1 MQNILKSKTELTAGF
16 KITNRG
22 DCELLSEL
30 ILEKTSNKLSYNVLR
45 RFFGLSSYMKPNKAT
60 LDTLAK
66 FNGYNDYTD
75 FLLQNPYENYWT
87 IKDKLYSIINSDP
100 KEILNFIDDLNIK
113 NKDSIDILISLCRE
127 LIHFERFD
135 VLNEVFKANIFNFNA
150 FSYEEVLHFG
160 NSVGILFRN
169 VKNINEDLLLNINFL
184 NFVYSIFVDY
194 SYLSG
199 YYGIWCEFVSK
210 NSSDIQMRCFASS
223 ILQLKNYIE
232 LKPVS
237 FNDLSNIDYTDFH
250 PILRGRIVSIKILC
264 EQNFEDLKLENNITN
279 NLKKDIVWD
288 FLFEPIFLAILTKDF
303 LFMRKIIHILKNKKN
318 PYQFNHIKHQKKYE
332 FMVLFYEK
340 WKNKDFVLDEK
351 INATN
356 DLLAEYS
363 YQEMISIFK
372 TIILYHTQKNKSYH
386 LNEYIEMTE
395 KIGYPIFSKDY
406 LLTYFD

>member
-1 MQNILKSKTELTAGF
+1 MVNILKKKTELTAGF
-16 KITNRG
+16 KINNRG

-30 ILEKTSNKLSYNVLR
+30 ILDKTSDTLSYNALR
-45 RFFGLSSYMKPNKAT
+45 RFFGLASYMKPNKST
-60 LDTLAK
+60 LNTLAK
-66 FNGYNDYTD
+66 YNGYKGYPD
-75 FLLQNPYENYWT
+75 FLLQNPYEYYWT
-87 IKDKLYSIINSDP
+87 IKEKLYDIINSDS
-100 KEILNFIDDLNIK
+100 KEVLDFIDDLNIK

-127 LIHFERFD
+127 LIHFKRFD

-150 FSYEEVLHFG
+150 FTYEEVLHFG

-169 VKNINEDLLLNINFL
+169 VKNINEYLLLNINFL

-210 NSSDIQMRCFASS
+210 NSSDIQMRCFAFS

-264 EQNFEDLKLENNITN
+264 EQNFDDLNIENQIIDDSKKEIT
-279 NLKKDIVWD
+279 WD

-303 LFMRKIIHILKNKKN
+303 LFMRKIIHMIKKHKN
-318 PYQFNHIKHQKKYE
+318 PIQYHHLKHKKLYE
-332 FMVLFYEK
+332 LMVFFYEN
-340 WKNKDFVLDEK
+340 WNQKNIISDEK
-351 INATN
+351 MNKINSFRF
-356 DLLAEYS
+356 EYS
-363 YQEMISIFK
+363 YQEIISIFK
-372 TIILYHTQKNKSYH
+372 TILMYHTQKNKSYH
-386 LNEYIEMTE
+386 LNKYIEMTE
-395 KIGYPIFSKDY
+395 KIRYPIFSKEY

>member
-1 MQNILKSKTELTAGF
+1 MQNILKRKTELTAGF

-22 DCELLSEL
+22 DCETLSEL
-30 ILEKTSNKLSYNVLR
+30 ILEKTSNNLSYNVLR

-66 FNGYNDYTD
+66 FNGYNNYTD
-75 FLLQNPYENYWT
+75 FVLQNPYQNYWT
-87 IKDKLYSIINSDP
+87 IKDKLYSIINSDQ
-100 KEILNFIDDLNIK
+100 KEILNFIGDLNIK

-150 FSYEEVLHFG
+150 FAYEEVLHFG

-194 SYLSG
+194 SNLFG

-210 NSSDIQMRCFASS
+210 NASDIQMRCFAFS

-237 FNDLSNIDYTDFH
+237 FNDLSNIDYTNFH

-264 EQNFEDLKLENNITN
+264 EQNFDDLKIENQIKDDS
-279 NLKKDIVWD
+279 KKEIIWD

-303 LFMRKIIHILKNKKN
+303 LFMRKIIHILKKQKS
-318 PYQFNHIKHQKKYE
+318 PQQFNHTKHQKKYE
-332 FMVLFYEK
+332 LMLFFYEK

-351 INATN
+351 INLVN
-356 DLLAEYS
+356 NLIAEYS

-395 KIGYPIFSKDY
+395 KIGYPIFTKDY
-406 LLTYFD
+406 LLNYFD

>member
-1 MQNILKSKTELTAGF
+1 MQNILKRKTELTAGF

-22 DCELLSEL
+22 DCETLSEL
-30 ILEKTSNKLSYNVLR
+30 ILEKTSNKLSYNLLR
-45 RFFGLSSYMKPNKAT
+45 RFFGLSSYMKPKKAT

-66 FNGYNDYTD
+66 FNGYKNYTD
-75 FLLQNPYENYWT
+75 FVLQNPYQNYWT
-87 IKDKLYSIINSDP
+87 IKDKLYSIINSDQ

-127 LIHFERFD
+127 LIHFKRFN

-150 FSYEEVLHFG
+150 FAYEEVLHFG

-210 NSSDIQMRCFASS
+210 NSSDIQMRCFAFS

-237 FNDLSNIDYTDFH
+237 FNDLSNIDYTNFH

-279 NLKKDIVWD
+279 NLQKDIVWD

-303 LFMRKIIHILKNKKN
+303 LFMRKIIHILKNKKS
-318 PYQFNHIKHQKKYE
+318 PHQFNHTKHQKKYE
-332 FMVLFYEK
+332 LMLLFYEK

-351 INATN
+351 NNIKN
-356 DLLAEYS
+356 DFLAEYS
-363 YQEMISIFK
+363 YQEMISIFI
-372 TIILYHTQKNKSYH
+372 TIIFYHTQKNKSYH
-386 LNEYIEMTE
+386 LNKYIEMTE
-395 KIGYPIFSKDY
+395 KIGYPIFSKEY

>member
-1 MQNILKSKTELTAGF
+1 MQNILKRKTELAAGF

-22 DCELLSEL
+22 DCETLSEL

-66 FNGYNDYTD
+66 FNGYNNYTD
-75 FLLQNPYENYWT
+75 FVLQNPYQNYWT
-87 IKDKLYSIINSDP
+87 IKDKLYSIINSDQ
-100 KEILNFIDDLNIK
+100 KEILNFIGDLNIK

-127 LIHFERFD
+127 LIHFKRFD

-150 FSYEEVLHFG
+150 FAYEEVLHFG

-169 VKNINEDLLLNINFL
+169 VENINEDLLLNINFL

-210 NSSDIQMRCFASS
+210 NSSDIQMRCFAFS

-279 NLKKDIVWD
+279 NLKKDIFWD
-288 FLFEPIFLAILTKDF
+288 FLFEPIFLAILTNDF
-303 LFMRKIIHILKNKKN
+303 LFMRKIIHILKNKKS
-318 PYQFNHIKHQKKYE
+318 PHQFNHTKHQKKYE
-332 FMVLFYEK
+332 LMLLFYEK

-351 INATN
+351 NNIKN

-363 YQEMISIFK
+363 YQDMISIFI
-372 TIILYHTQKNKSYH
+372 TIIFYHTQKNKSYH
-386 LNEYIEMTE
+386 LNKYIEMTE
-395 KIGYPIFSKDY
+395 KIGYPIFTKDY
-406 LLTYFD
+406 LLNYFD

>member
-1 MQNILKSKTELTAGF
+1 MQNILKRKTELTAGI

-66 FNGYNDYTD
+66 FNGYNNYTD
-75 FLLQNPYENYWT
+75 FVLQNPYQNYWT
-87 IKDKLYSIINSDP
+87 IKDKLYSIINSDQ
-100 KEILNFIDDLNIK
+100 KEILNFIGDLNIK

-210 NSSDIQMRCFASS
+210 NSSDIQMRCFAFS

-279 NLKKDIVWD
+279 NLKKDIFWD
-288 FLFEPIFLAILTKDF
+288 FLFEPIFLAILTNDF
-303 LFMRKIIHILKNKKN
+303 LFMRKIIHILKNKKS
-318 PYQFNHIKHQKKYE
+318 PHQFNHTKHQKKYE
-332 FMVLFYEK
+332 LMLLFYEK

-351 INATN
+351 NNIKN

-363 YQEMISIFK
+363 YQDMISIFI
-372 TIILYHTQKNKSYH
+372 TIIFYHTQKNKSYH
-386 LNEYIEMTE
+386 LNKYIEMTE
-395 KIGYPIFSKDY
+395 KIGYPIFTKDY
-406 LLTYFD
+406 LLNYFD

>member
-1 MQNILKSKTELTAGF
+1 
-16 KITNRG
+16 
-22 DCELLSEL
+22 
-30 ILEKTSNKLSYNVLR
+30 
-45 RFFGLSSYMKPNKAT
+45 MKPNKAT

-210 NSSDIQMRCFASS
+210 NSSEIQMRCFAFS